1 MRKLLETEVATY
13 SKDFKGFE
21 RIKDFVIDTE
31 ELTIQ
36 NGMLTPT
43 LKLKRNKVVAKY
55 DDVFASLYPAADTE
69 YAEPRSSYIRELRP
83 RTDAA
88 RSA

>member
-1 MRKLLETEVATY
+1 
-13 SKDFKGFE
+13 
-21 RIKDFVIDTE
+21 
-31 ELTIQ
+31 
-36 NGMLTPT
+36 MLTPT

-55 DDVFASLYPAADTE
+55 DDVVRLALSGSGRTE

-83 RTDAA
+83 RSTATA